1 MRRIYAF
8 IIMIIT
14 LTTLIVVRIP
24 GLDQDKNLGMDY
36 RGGFEVLYEIV
47 PGKDSEMS
55 ARELASAAEAGISR
69 RLEIANVVS
78 YSVSKEGGKYIRVSV
93 ATPSVNDAN
102 EIKEVI
108 EANSEITFRDQN
120 NNLLATGAELLEEVA
135 AEAGFSQNVNY
146 VTLNI
151 ADTAKLQEITKDIA
165 EAGENLVVWIGFEE
179 GDSFENINTSA
190 ATARKVVFNG
200 SVNEPLAD
208 EQITIT
214 QADRASAERTAAIIN
229 SSTYDF
235 GMRYHYVNQVDA
247 VDAASS
253 FDFTVIALASA
264 LLVAIIALVVIYKN
278 AGLVSAISLTFMG
291 VFTLSFFNFT
301 NGILTISS
309 VAGLIVGLVLA
320 IDAIVIVLERV
331 KKEIYAGKDI
341 YKAYNDGYKKA
352 LPSVMDALIATFIVS
367 VVLFYLGNLML
378 QSFASML
385 LLAIVTTILSVL
397 LINHFLLLV
406 LTKTPLAKK
415 ISSFG
420 AKEKHLEENNKEVKV
435 NDRNILRSGK
445 RYAFVFIGLIILSLG
460 MAMVANF
467 AMDKGYVNFQPEFK
481 SGTTLVVETSE
492 NHFESKTDVEEF
504 LTREDID
511 IVAKDI
517 TLTREEVEG
526 VTTYVVTIKGGDE
539 LLTAQNAIDANLEK
553 DLGVNT
559 QVETY
564 YTLRVNGS
572 SSSATFVVLSNTLI
586 TTLIAS
592 LIIGFYLSIR
602 YRYSY
607 GIATLFTILHN
618 VVALVA
624 ALVLFRI
631 GVGMTLVPAVLAVVC
646 YSVNAVVVIFARV
659 KEFLISKRRVYIS
672 NEERVTAINSA
683 LSASLSRLVNSAIII
698 ALALVALIVI
708 APTSATLFNIVLIIG
723 IALAITA
730 SLLVAPLV
738 LLILEYRIDKKE
750 RTFKPK
756 KEHKYFKE
764 KEERVFIGLND

>member
-1 MRRIYAF
+1 
-8 IIMIIT
+8 
-14 LTTLIVVRIP
+14 
-24 GLDQDKNLGMDY
+24 
-36 RGGFEVLYEIV
+36 
-47 PGKDSEMS
+47 
-55 ARELASAAEAGISR
+55 
-69 RLEIANVVS
+69 
-78 YSVSKEGGKYIRVSV
+78 
-93 ATPSVNDAN
+93 
-102 EIKEVI
+102 
-108 EANSEITFRDQN
+108 
-120 NNLLATGAELLEEVA
+120 
-135 AEAGFSQNVNY
+135 
-146 VTLNI
+146 
-151 ADTAKLQEITKDIA
+151 
-165 EAGENLVVWIGFEE
+165 
-179 GDSFENINTSA
+179 
-190 ATARKVVFNG
+190 
-200 SVNEPLAD
+200 
-208 EQITIT
+208 
-214 QADRASAERTAAIIN
+214 
-229 SSTYDF
+229 
-235 GMRYHYVNQVDA
+235 
-247 VDAASS
+247 
-253 FDFTVIALASA
+253 
-264 LLVAIIALVVIYKN
+264 
-278 AGLVSAISLTFMG
+278 MG

-385 LLAIVTTILSVL
+385 LLAIVTTILSIL

-420 AKEKHLEENNKEVKV
+420 AKEKYLEENNKEVKV

-481 SGTTLVVETSE
+481 SGTTLVVETSQ

-539 LLTAQNAIDANLEK
+539 LLAAQNAINANLEK

-631 GVGMTLVPAVLAVVC
+631 GVGMTLVPAILAVVC

-698 ALALVALIVI
+698 ALALVALIII

-738 LLILEYRIDKKE
+738 LLILEYRIDRKE

-756 KEHKYFKE
+756 KEPKYFKE